1 MVTAVYTGPWSH
13 GILSAPPRVE
23 AISGLVPQGNFV
35 PSRRFQE
42 EGLEALKQSKRGG
55 GAPEEINT
63 LIGAPAVA
71 KQTKPIKS
79 DSLQVQ
85 VEPVVP
91 TS

>member
-55 GAPEEINT
+55 G
-63 LIGAPAVA
+63 GARGNKYAYWRSRRSETNEA
-71 KQTKPIKS
+71 Y
-79 DSLQVQ
+79 
-85 VEPVVP
+85 
-91 TS
+91 